1 MTNNIKVLKLK
12 RYAMWFYTLCDK
24 RRIILKIFYRA
35 FIELEVCT
43 EVNYEKV
50 EREWRMSQTTM
61 DHMS

>member
-1 MTNNIKVLKLK
+1 MILKLK
-12 RYAMWFYTLCDK
+12 RYVIWFYILCDK
-24 RRIILKIFYRA
+24 RGKMLKFFT